1 MGSYREQLT
10 TEGINLETLTVNKTV
25 KHTHTLV
32 RVSVSLPVEVG
43 CTLKKK
49 KVYVKVYEV
58 NRVIDLKLVTAV
70 QIKGK

>member
-49 KVYVKVYEV
+49 KFM
-58 NRVIDLKLVTAV
+58 
-70 QIKGK
+70 